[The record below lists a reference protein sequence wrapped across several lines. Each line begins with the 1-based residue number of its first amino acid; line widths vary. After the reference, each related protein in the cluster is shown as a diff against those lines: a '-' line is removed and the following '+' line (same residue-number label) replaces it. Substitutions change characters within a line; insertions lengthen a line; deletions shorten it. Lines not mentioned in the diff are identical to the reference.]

1 MKNIFLSFF
10 KLIFILSLSTF
21 NLIAQEIKRD
31 STDLTFTG
39 TKVNPYSQEFDT
51 TGKIIF
57 SGYCDTYF
65 ASYTDSSYNGYQK
78 FPTASPRNNQF
89 GLNILQFSA
98 KYQSEKFRGVATIF
112 YGDIPKSAWSNYLNF
127 IQEANMGFKLSK
139 RIWLDAGYFR
149 THIGLESIQPREN
162 IAISFATT
170 SYFEPY
176 YMSGAKLTF
185 EKSEKWTF
193 QLNAFNGF
201 STFEETNNKK
211 AYGFSTVYTPN
222 KKLNVTL
229 STLLTDESPQYY
241 PNHQLRSYTDLIAV
255 YKTNRITLGGEL
267 NFGYQEN
274 SGLVDSTK
282 SAIMFSSLLAAKY
295 RITEKYAGYLRCEYF
310 YDPNEILTGKVLN
323 DQNQYVGLEIGG
335 LTIGFEYKPI
345 PNSYFR
351 IEGRMLKT
359 SVSNE
364 IIFQN
369 NGKSSNSRGE
379 ILIGLG
385 VWL

>member
-1 MKNIFLSFF
+1 MKRIYFRVAIILSFF
-10 KLIFILSLSTF
+10 SF
-21 NLIAQEIKRD
+21 NLLSQEIKTD
-31 STDLTFTG
+31 TTDLTFTG

-51 TGKIIF
+51 TGKIVF

-65 ASYTDSSYNGYQK
+65 SSYTDTSNNGFQK

-98 KYQSEKFRGVATIF
+98 KYQSERFRGVATIF
-112 YGDIPKSAWSNYLNF
+112 YGDIPKSAWSSYLNF
-127 IQEANMGFKLSK
+127 VQEANMGFKLSK
-139 RIWLDAGYFR
+139 RAWLDAGYFR

-162 IAISFATT
+162 VALSFATT

-185 EKSEKWTF
+185 EQSEKWTF

-211 AYGFSTVYTPN
+211 AYGFSTVFTPS

-229 STLLTDESPQYY
+229 STLLTDESPKYY
-241 PNHQLRSYTDLIAV
+241 PKHQLRSYTDLIAV
-255 YKTNRITLGGEL
+255 YKTNRLTLGGEF
-267 NFGYQEN
+267 NFGYQVN
-274 SGLVDSTK
+274 SGLKDSTK
-282 SAIMFSSLLAAKY
+282 SATMFSSLLAAKY
-295 RITEKYAGYLRCEYF
+295 RITEKYASYIRGEYF

-335 LTIGFEYKPI
+335 LTFGFEYKPI

-351 IEGRMLKT
+351 IEGRILKT
-359 SVSNE
+359 SKSNE
-364 IIFQN
+364 VIFEN
-369 NGKSSNSRGE
+369 NGMSSNKRGE
-379 ILIGLG
+379 ILVGLG